1 MSTPPPPKP
10 WTVAKETGETAR
22 ASTPA
27 ADGNA
32 VKPWDAPGAGS
43 TVTPPVATANN
54 PTGTTATP
62 PARNWEATYR
72 DNRASTSGY
81 GSGYG
86 YGSGGYGSMYGSGYG
101 SGYGGYGG
109 GYGGYGGYGSGYGS
123 MHGSG
128 YGGYG
133 SMYGGYGGYRG
144 GMYGNSM
151 YGGYGSMYGGGMYGG
166 PPPMGPYGPEGPP
179 PGAPPLTGWQ
189 AVMQSLSSVVHLFG
203 KISFLVD
210 ENTQAL
216 HFFIM
221 SLLQLLDRGGHLY
234 GEMSRLILKAM
245 GYPVPP
251 RQPPPGFAGGPPG
264 GSPFRGAP
272 GAPSFNSAWD
282 ANAD

>member
-1 MSTPPPPKP
+1 MMSTPPPPKP

-54 PTGTTATP
+54 PTGTTTTP

-72 DNRASTSGY
+72 DNRASTSAY

-86 YGSGGYGSMYGSGYG
+86 YGAGGYGSMYG

-109 GYGGYGGYGSGYGS
+109 GYGGYGS
-123 MHGSG
+123 MYGSG

-133 SMYGGYGGYRG
+133 
-144 GMYGNSM
+144 
-151 YGGYGSMYGGGMYGG
+151 GGMYGG
-166 PPPMGPYGPEGPP
+166 QPPMGPYGPEGPP

-189 AVMQSLSSVVHLFG
+189 AIMHSLSSVVHLFG

-251 RQPPPGFAGGPPG
+251 RQPPPGFAGGRPG